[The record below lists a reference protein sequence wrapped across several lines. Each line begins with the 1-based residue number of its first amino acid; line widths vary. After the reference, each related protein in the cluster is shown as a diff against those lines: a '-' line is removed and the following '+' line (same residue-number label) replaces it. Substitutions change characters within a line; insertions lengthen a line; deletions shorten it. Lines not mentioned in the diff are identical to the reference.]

1 MGYIMIEYS
10 ILKLFIDDA
19 TLYDKY
25 FAALKL
31 DFIRENYPVLYR
43 CFKCLPATSLEGLE
57 ANYLANYP
65 VLKDGDRQVIR
76 TLLENVKQIE
86 TDSASIITYL
96 ESHLTRVWS
105 SEVGIT
111 ALEVAEG
118 RKSLED
124 LQTILDKKESIQ
136 VEENDIEF
144 VTTDIELLITEEE
157 VIGGLHWR
165 LKCLNQSLGCLR
177 KGNFG
182 HIFARVETGKTA
194 MWVSET
200 THMATQVTNPIL
212 IFFNEEGGR
221 DVIFRMYNAVT
232 GMTYMEIAN
241 NPKKAKAIW
250 DEKIGDKIKFIDQ
263 PAQVER
269 KSIER
274 IIEKVNPDLIVVD
287 NMDKVKGFA
296 GDREDMRLHEIYK
309 WGREIAKT
317 QCPFISVGQADATG
331 HNSMYLDESQMANSK
346 TGKPSELDFIIGIG
360 RIEKVG
366 YEEVRYISI
375 PKNKLRGDANTIE
388 GYRHMK
394 GKEVLLRPMLSIYED
409 M

>member
-1 MGYIMIEYS
+1 MIEYS
-10 ILKLFIDDA
+10 ILKLFVEDA

-25 FAALKL
+25 YATLKL
-31 DFIRENYPVLYR
+31 DFIRDNYPVLYR
-43 CFKCLPATSLEGLE
+43 CFKCFPATSIEGLE
-57 ANYLANYP
+57 ATYLANYP
-65 VLKDGDRQVIR
+65 VLKDGDREVIR
-76 TLLENVKQIE
+76 KLLDTVKDTE
-86 TDSASIITYL
+86 TNSEEIIPYL

-124 LQTILDKKESIQ
+124 LQIILDKKESIE
-136 VEENDIEF
+136 VEEDEIEF

-200 THMATQVTNPIL
+200 TFMATQVTNPIL

-232 GMTYMEIAN
+232 GMTYMEITN

-250 DEKIGDKIKFIDQ
+250 DAKIGDKIKFIDQ
-263 PAQVER
+263 PSQVER
-269 KSIER
+269 KSMER
-274 IIEKVNPDLIVVD
+274 IIEKVNPDLIIVD

-331 HNSMYLDESQMANSK
+331 HNSQYLDESQMANSK

-366 YEEVRYISI
+366 YENIRYISI
-375 PKNKLRGDANTIE
+375 PKNKLRGDANSIE
-388 GYRHMK
+388 AFRHMK
-394 GKEVLLRPMLSIYED
+394 GKEVLLKPMLSIYED

>member
-1 MGYIMIEYS
+1 MIEYS
-10 ILKLFIDDA
+10 ILKLFVDDS

-25 FAALKL
+25 YATLKL
-31 DFIRENYPVLYR
+31 DFIRDNYPVLYR
-43 CFKCLPATSLEGLE
+43 CFKCLPSTSIEGLE

-65 VLKDGDRQVIR
+65 VLKDGDREVIR
-76 TLLENVKQIE
+76 KLLESVKQTE
-86 TDSASIITYL
+86 TDSKEIVTYL
-96 ESHLTRVWS
+96 ESHLTREWS
-105 SEVGIT
+105 SKVGIT

-124 LQTILDKKESIQ
+124 LQTILDKKESIK

-144 VTTDIELLITEEE
+144 VSTDIELLITEEE
-157 VIGGLHWR
+157 VSGGLHWR

-194 MWVSET
+194 MWVSEV

-232 GMTYMEIAN
+232 KMTYMEITN

-250 DEKIGDKIKFIDQ
+250 DSKMGDKIKFIDQ
-263 PAQVER
+263 PTQVER
-269 KSIER
+269 KSMER
-274 IIEKVNPDLIVVD
+274 IIEKVNPDLIIID
-287 NMDKVKGFA
+287 NMDKVKGFS

-317 QCPFISVGQADATG
+317 QCPLISVGQADATG
-331 HNSMYLDESQMANSK
+331 HNSEYLDESQMANSK

-360 RIEKVG
+360 RIDKVG
-366 YEEVRYISI
+366 YENARYINI
-375 PKNKLRGDANTIE
+375 PKNKLRGDANSVE
-388 GYRHMK
+388 SMRHIR
-394 GKEVLLRPMLSIYED
+394 GWQVNLLPMLSIYED

>member
-1 MGYIMIEYS
+1 MMIEHS
-10 ILKLFIDDA
+10 ILKLFIED
-19 TLYDKY
+19 TELYEKY
-25 FAALKL
+25 HSALKL
-31 DFIRENYPVLYR
+31 DFIRENYPTLYR
-43 CFKCLPATSLEGLE
+43 CFKCLPATSIEGLE
-57 ANYLANYP
+57 ATYLANYP
-65 VLKDGDRQVIR
+65 VLKDGDRQLIR
-76 TLLENVKQIE
+76 TLLDNVKATE
-86 TDSASIITYL
+86 TDSEAIITYL

-105 SEVGIT
+105 NEVGIT
-111 ALEVAEG
+111 ALEVSEG

-124 LQTILDKKESIQ
+124 LQEILDKKESIQ

-157 VIGGLHWR
+157 VSGGLHWR

-200 THMATQVTNPIL
+200 TFMATQVTNPIL

-241 NPKKAKAIW
+241 SPKKAKAIW

-366 YEEVRYISI
+366 YEDIRYISI
-375 PKNKLRGDANTIE
+375 PKNKLRGSADTVEAF
-388 GYRHMK
+388 RHMK
-394 GKEVLLRPMLSIYED
+394 AREVLLRPTLSIYED
-409 M
+409 I

>member
-1 MGYIMIEYS
+1 MIEYS
-10 ILKLFIDDA
+10 LLKVF
-19 TLYDKY
+19 TENQELYDKY
-25 FAALKL
+25 NSTLKL
-31 DFIRENYPVLYR
+31 DFVRENYPVLYR
-43 CFKCLPATSLEGLE
+43 LFKCLPATTLEGLE
-57 ANYLANYP
+57 ANYLSNYP
-65 VLKDGDRQVIR
+65 VLKSGDREVVHTVI
-76 TLLENVKQIE
+76 ESVKNTE
-86 TDSASIITYL
+86 VDAASIINYL

-118 RKSLED
+118 RKSLDD
-124 LQTILDKKESIQ
+124 LQAILDKKETIK
-136 VEENDIEF
+136 VDENDVEF
-144 VTTDIELLITEEE
+144 VTTDIELLMEQE
-157 VIGGLHWR
+157 VEIPGLKWR
-165 LKCLNQSLGCLR
+165 LKCLNQSLGVLR

-194 MWVSET
+194 MWVSEST
-200 THMATQVTNPIL
+200 YMAEQVTNPIL

-221 DVIFRMYNAVT
+221 DVVFRMYNAVT
-232 GMTYMEIAN
+232 GMTYSEISA
-241 NPKKAKAIW
+241 NPKRAKAIW
-250 DEKIGDKIKFIDQ
+250 EQKIGDKIKFIDQ

-269 KSIER
+269 KSIEKYV
-274 IIEKVNPDLIVVD
+274 EKINPDLIIID

-317 QCPFISVGQADATG
+317 QCPVISVGQADATG

-360 RIEKVG
+360 RIDKVG
-366 YEEVRYISI
+366 YEDVRYINI
-375 PKNKLRGDANTIE
+375 PKNKLRGDANSIE
-388 GYRHMK
+388 GMRHMR

-409 M
+409 I

>member
-1 MGYIMIEYS
+1 MIEYA
-10 ILKLFIDDA
+10 ILKLFIQDNELF
-19 TLYDKY
+19 TKFYNS
-25 FAALKL
+25 LKL

-43 CFKCLPATSLEGLE
+43 CFKCLPADSIESLE

-65 VLKDGDRQVIR
+65 VLKQGDREIIR
-76 TLLENVKQIE
+76 TLLDNVQNTE
-86 TDSASIITYL
+86 VDEAAIINYL
-96 ESHLTRVWS
+96 EAHLTRVWS

-118 RKSLED
+118 RKTIDD
-124 LQTILDKKESIQ
+124 LQAILDKKESIK
-136 VEENDIEF
+136 VEENDVEF
-144 VTTDIELLITEEE
+144 VTTDIELLMEQE
-157 VIGGLHWR
+157 VEIPGLKWR

-194 MWVSET
+194 MWVSEST
-200 THMATQVTNPIL
+200 FMAEQVTNPIL

-221 DVIFRMYNAVT
+221 DVVFRMYNAVT

-250 DEKIGDKIKFIDQ
+250 EQKIGDKIKFIDQ

-269 KSIER
+269 KT
-274 IIEKVNPDLIVVD
+274 IEKYVEKINPDLIIVD
-287 NMDKVKGFA
+287 NMDKVKGFS

-309 WGREIAKT
+309 WGREIAKQ

-360 RIEKVG
+360 RLDKIG
-366 YEEVRYISI
+366 YEDVRYISI
-375 PKNKLRGDANTIE
+375 PKNKLRGDKDTVE
-388 GYRHMK
+388 GMRHMR
-394 GKEVLLRPMLSIYED
+394 GKEVLLRPQYSIYED
-409 M
+409 L

>member
-1 MGYIMIEYS
+1 MIEYG
-10 ILKLFIDDA
+10 ILKLFI
-19 TLYDKY
+19 TNNELFTKFYNS
-25 FAALKL
+25 LKL
-31 DFIRENYPVLYR
+31 DFIRDNYPVLYR
-43 CFKCLPATSLEGLE
+43 CFKCLPADSIEGLE

-65 VLKDGDRQVIR
+65 VLKQGDREVIR
-76 TLLENVKQIE
+76 TLLDNVQNTEVDEAAILN
-86 TDSASIITYL
+86 YL
-96 ESHLTRVWS
+96 EAHLTRVWS

-118 RKSLED
+118 RKTLDD
-124 LQTILDKKESIQ
+124 LQAILDKKQTIK
-136 VEENDIEF
+136 VEENDVEF
-144 VTTDIELLITEEE
+144 VTTDIELLINEEE
-157 VIGGLHWR
+157 VSGGLKWR

-194 MWVSET
+194 MWVSEST
-200 THMATQVTNPIL
+200 YMAEQVANPIL

-221 DVIFRMYNAVT
+221 DVVFRMYNAVT

-250 DEKIGDKIKFIDQ
+250 EQKIGDKIKFIDQ

-269 KSIER
+269 KT
-274 IIEKVNPDLIVVD
+274 IEKYVEKINPDLIIVD
-287 NMDKVKGFA
+287 NMDKVKGFT

-309 WGREIAKT
+309 WGREIAKQ
-317 QCPFISVGQADATG
+317 QCPFLSVGQADATG

-360 RIEKVG
+360 RLDKVG

-375 PKNKLRGDANTIE
+375 PKNKLRGDCNTVE
-388 GYRHMK
+388 GMRHMR
-394 GKEVLLRPMLSIYED
+394 GKEVLLRPQYSVYED
-409 M
+409 L

>member
-1 MGYIMIEYS
+1 MIEYS

-25 FAALKL
+25 YATLKL
-31 DFIRENYPVLYR
+31 DFIRDNYPVLYR
-43 CFKCLPATSLEGLE
+43 CFKCLPSTSIEGLE
-57 ANYLANYP
+57 ATYLANYP
-65 VLKDGDRQVIR
+65 VLKDGDREVIR
-76 TLLENVKQIE
+76 KLLDTVKE
-86 TDSASIITYL
+86 TETNSEEIIPYL

-105 SEVGIT
+105 SQVGIT

-118 RKSLED
+118 RRSLDD
-124 LQTILDKKESIQ
+124 LQAILDKKESIE
-136 VEENDIEF
+136 VEENEIEF

-157 VIGGLHWR
+157 VTGGLHWR

-200 THMATQVTNPIL
+200 TFMATQVTNPIL

-221 DVIFRMYNAVT
+221 DVIFRMYNAIT
-232 GMTYMEIAN
+232 GMTYMEISN

-250 DEKIGDKIKFIDQ
+250 DAKIGDKIKFIDQ

-274 IIEKVNPDLIVVD
+274 IIEKVNPDLIIVD

-331 HNSMYLDESQMANSK
+331 HNSQYLDESQMANSK

-366 YEEVRYISI
+366 YENIRYISI
-375 PKNKLRGDANTIE
+375 PKNKLRGDANSIE
-388 GYRHMK
+388 AFRHMK
-394 GKEVLLRPMLSIYED
+394 GKEVLLKPMLSIYED

>member
-1 MGYIMIEYS
+1 MIEYS
-10 ILKLFIDDA
+10 ILKLFVDDS

-25 FAALKL
+25 YGTLKL
-31 DFIRENYPVLYR
+31 DFIRDNYPVLFR
-43 CFKCLPATSLEGLE
+43 CFKCLPATSIEGLE

-76 TLLENVKQIE
+76 TLLESVKQTE
-86 TDSASIITYL
+86 TDSKEIVTYL
-96 ESHLTRVWS
+96 ESHLTREWS
-105 SEVGIT
+105 SAVGIT

-118 RKSLED
+118 RKSMED
-124 LQTILDKKESIQ
+124 LQTLLDKKESIE
-136 VEENDIEF
+136 VEEDEIEF

-157 VIGGLHWR
+157 VTGGLHWR

-194 MWVSET
+194 MWVSEAT
-200 THMATQVTNPIL
+200 FMATQVTNPIL

-221 DVIFRMYNAVT
+221 DVIFRMYNAIT
-232 GMTYMEIAN
+232 GMTYMEITN

-250 DEKIGDKIKFIDQ
+250 DAKIGDKIKFIDQ
-263 PAQVER
+263 PSQVER
-269 KSIER
+269 KSMER
-274 IIEKVNPDLIVVD
+274 IIEKVNPDLIIVD
-287 NMDKVKGFA
+287 NMDKVKGFS

-331 HNSMYLDESQMANSK
+331 HNSEYLDESQMANSK

-360 RIEKVG
+360 RIDKVG
-366 YEEVRYISI
+366 HENARYINT
-375 PKNKLRGDANTIE
+375 PKNKLRGDANSIE
-388 GYRHMK
+388 AMRH
-394 GKEVLLRPMLSIYED
+394 LRGRQVNLKPMLSIYED

>member
-1 MGYIMIEYS
+1 MMIEHS
-10 ILKLFIDDA
+10 ILKLFIEDA

-25 FAALKL
+25 YATLKL
-31 DFIRENYPVLYR
+31 DFIRDNYPVLYR
-43 CFKCLPATSLEGLE
+43 CFKCLPSTSIEGLE

-76 TLLENVKQIE
+76 TLLESVKQTE
-86 TDSASIITYL
+86 TDSTEIVTYL
-96 ESHLTRVWS
+96 ESHLTREWS
-105 SEVGIT
+105 SQVGIT

-118 RKSLED
+118 RRSLDD
-124 LQTILDKKESIQ
+124 LQAILDKKESIE
-136 VEENDIEF
+136 VEENEIEF

-157 VIGGLHWR
+157 VTGGLHWR

-221 DVIFRMYNAVT
+221 DVIFRMYNAIT
-232 GMTYMEIAN
+232 GMTYMEISN

-250 DEKIGDKIKFIDQ
+250 DAKIGDKIKFIDQ

-274 IIEKVNPDLIVVD
+274 IIEKVNPDLIIVD

-331 HNSMYLDESQMANSK
+331 HNSQYLDESQMANSK

-366 YEEVRYISI
+366 YENIRYISI
-375 PKNKLRGDANTIE
+375 PKNKLRGDSNSIE
-388 GYRHMK
+388 AFRHMK
-394 GKEVLLRPMLSIYED
+394 GKEVLLKPMLSIYED

>member
-1 MGYIMIEYS
+1 MIEYS
-10 ILKLFIDDA
+10 ILKLFIEDA

-25 FAALKL
+25 YATLKL
-31 DFIRENYPVLYR
+31 DFIRDNYPVLYR
-43 CFKCLPATSLEGLE
+43 CFKCLPSTSIEGLE

-65 VLKDGDRQVIR
+65 VLKDGDREVIR
-76 TLLENVKQIE
+76 KLLDTVKE
-86 TDSASIITYL
+86 TETNSEEIIPYL

-105 SEVGIT
+105 SQVGIT

-118 RKSLED
+118 RRSLDD
-124 LQTILDKKESIQ
+124 LQAILDKKESIE
-136 VEENDIEF
+136 VEENEIEF

-157 VIGGLHWR
+157 VTGGLHWR

-200 THMATQVTNPIL
+200 TFMATQVTNPIL

-221 DVIFRMYNAVT
+221 DVIFRMYNAIT
-232 GMTYMEIAN
+232 GMTYMEISN

-250 DEKIGDKIKFIDQ
+250 DAKIGDKIKFIDQ

-274 IIEKVNPDLIVVD
+274 IIEKVNPDLIIVD

-331 HNSMYLDESQMANSK
+331 HNSQYLDESQMANSK

-366 YEEVRYISI
+366 YENIRYISI
-375 PKNKLRGDANTIE
+375 PKNKLRGDANSIE
-388 GYRHMK
+388 AFRHMK
-394 GKEVLLRPMLSIYED
+394 GKEVLLKPMLSIYED

>member
-1 MGYIMIEYS
+1 MIEYQ
-10 ILKLFIDDA
+10 ILKVFVSDNE
-19 TLYDKY
+19 LYEKY
-25 FAALKL
+25 SQSLKL

-43 CFKCLPATSLEGLE
+43 CFKCLPATSLEALE

-65 VLKDGDRQVIR
+65 VLKQGDRETVHSVI
-76 TLLENVKQIE
+76 E
-86 TDSASIITYL
+86 SIKNTEVDNTAIIGYL

-118 RKSLED
+118 RKSMDD
-124 LQTILDKKESIQ
+124 LQAVLDKKETIK
-136 VEENDIEF
+136 VEDNDVEF
-144 VTTDIELLITEEE
+144 VTTDIELLINEEE
-157 VIGGLHWR
+157 VAGGLKWR
-165 LKCLNQSLGCLR
+165 LKCLNQSLGQLR

-194 MWVSET
+194 MWVSEST
-200 THMATQVTNPIL
+200 YMAEQVTNPIL

-221 DVIFRMYNAVT
+221 DVVFRMYNAVT

-250 DEKIGDKIKFIDQ
+250 EQKIGDKIKFIDQ

-269 KSIER
+269 KAIEKYIER
-274 IIEKVNPDLIVVD
+274 VNPDLIIID
-287 NMDKVKGFA
+287 NMDKVKGFV

-309 WGREIAKT
+309 WGREIAKV
-317 QCPFISVGQADATG
+317 QCPVISVGQADATG

-346 TGKPSELDFIIGIG
+346 TAKPSELDYIIGIG
-360 RIEKVG
+360 RLDKVG
-366 YEEVRYISI
+366 YEDVRYINI
-375 PKNKLRGDANTIE
+375 PKNKLRGDSGTVE
-388 GYRHMK
+388 GMRHLR
-394 GKEVLLRPMLSIYED
+394 GKEVLLRPSLSIYED

>member
-1 MGYIMIEYS
+1 MIEYA
-10 ILKLFIDDA
+10 ILKLFIQDNELF
-19 TLYDKY
+19 TKFYNS
-25 FAALKL
+25 LKL

-43 CFKCLPATSLEGLE
+43 CFKCLPADSIESLE

-65 VLKDGDRQVIR
+65 VLKQGDREVIR
-76 TLLENVKQIE
+76 TLLDNVQNTE
-86 TDSASIITYL
+86 VDEVAIINYL
-96 ESHLTRVWS
+96 EAHLTRVWS

-118 RKSLED
+118 RKSLEE
-124 LQTILDKKESIQ
+124 LQAILDKKETIK
-136 VEENDIEF
+136 VEENDVEF
-144 VTTDIELLITEEE
+144 VTTDIELLINEEE
-157 VIGGLHWR
+157 VSGGLKWR

-194 MWVSET
+194 MWVSEST
-200 THMATQVTNPIL
+200 YMAEQVTNPIL

-221 DVIFRMYNAVT
+221 DVVFRMYNAVT

-250 DEKIGDKIKFIDQ
+250 EQKIGDKIKFIDQ

-269 KSIER
+269 KSIEKYV
-274 IIEKVNPDLIVVD
+274 EKINPDLIIVD

-309 WGREIAKT
+309 WGREIANQ

-360 RIEKVG
+360 RLDKVG
-366 YEEVRYISI
+366 YEDVRYISI
-375 PKNKLRGDANTIE
+375 PKNKLRGDKDTVE
-388 GYRHMK
+388 GMRHMR
-394 GKEVLLRPMLSIYED
+394 GKEVLLRPQYSIYED
-409 M
+409 L

>member
-1 MGYIMIEYS
+1 M
-10 ILKLFIDDA
+10 
-19 TLYDKY
+19 
-25 FAALKL
+25 
-31 DFIRENYPVLYR
+31 
-43 CFKCLPATSLEGLE
+43 
-57 ANYLANYP
+57 
-65 VLKDGDRQVIR
+65 
-76 TLLENVKQIE
+76 
-86 TDSASIITYL
+86 
-96 ESHLTRVWS
+96 
-105 SEVGIT
+105 GIT
-111 ALEVAEG
+111 ALEVSEG
-118 RKSLED
+118 RKSMDD
-124 LQTILDKKESIQ
+124 LQAILDKKESIQ

-157 VIGGLHWR
+157 VSGGLHWR

-200 THMATQVTNPIL
+200 TFMATQVTNPIL

-241 NPKKAKAIW
+241 SPKKAKSIW

-274 IIEKVNPDLIVVD
+274 IIEKVNPDLIICD
-287 NMDKVKGFA
+287 NMDKVKGFS

-331 HNSMYLDESQMANSK
+331 HNSQYLDESQMANSK

-366 YEEVRYISI
+366 YEDIRYISI

-388 GYRHMK
+388 GMRHMK
-394 GKEVLLRPMLSIYED
+394 GKEVILRPMLSIYED

>member
-1 MGYIMIEYS
+1 MIEYQ
-10 ILKLFIDDA
+10 ILKVFVSDSE
-19 TLYDKY
+19 LYEKY
-25 FAALKL
+25 NSSLKL

-43 CFKCLPATSLEGLE
+43 CFKCLPANSLEALE

-65 VLKDGDRQVIR
+65 VLKSGDRETVHTVI
-76 TLLENVKQIE
+76 ESVKNTE
-86 TDSASIITYL
+86 VDNEAIIGYL
-96 ESHLTRVWS
+96 EAHLTRVWS

-118 RKSLED
+118 RKSLEE
-124 LQTILDKKESIQ
+124 LQVVLDKKESIK
-136 VEENDIEF
+136 VDENDVEF
-144 VTTDIELLITEEE
+144 VTTDIELLMEQE
-157 VIGGLHWR
+157 VEIPGLKWR
-165 LKCLNQSLGCLR
+165 LKCLNQSLGVLR

-194 MWVSET
+194 MWVSEST
-200 THMATQVTNPIL
+200 FMAEQVTNPIL

-221 DVIFRMYNAVT
+221 DVVFRMYNAVT
-232 GMTYMEIAN
+232 GMTYSEISA
-241 NPKKAKAIW
+241 NPKRAKAIW
-250 DEKIGDKIKFIDQ
+250 EQKIGDKIKFIDQ

-269 KSIER
+269 KSIEKYV
-274 IIEKVNPDLIVVD
+274 EKINPDLIIID
-287 NMDKVKGFA
+287 NLDKVKGFT

-317 QCPFISVGQADATG
+317 QCPVISVGQADATG

-360 RIEKVG
+360 RIDKVG
-366 YEEVRYISI
+366 YEDVRYINI
-375 PKNKLRGDANTIE
+375 PKNKLRGDANSIE
-388 GYRHMK
+388 GMRHMR

-409 M
+409 I